1 MRLCDRGDVHALD
14 GAADAE
20 PPGKVAHELLVFFCV
35 KPAELVEKALYE
47 FLEVGRI
54 TNEAVSSPQKEN
66 QQRYKDQFL
75 RNMSDAADEI
85 DVYLKTKIDYDM
97 HYNMVLSDVGA
108 ARSFIFLVEDEEWTD
123 RQKTVNEL
131 HYCLVKYPD
140 QMKNKL
146 EDVSNALKDV
156 YDNLDKGYDEMSAI
170 VDSVDKMGS

>member
-1 MRLCDRGDVHALD
+1 MKRKMVTAIIWSIILLIALI
-14 GAADAE
+14 
-20 PPGKVAHELLVFFCV
+20 VFIG
-35 KPAELVEKALYE
+35 LY
-47 FLEVGRI
+47 I
-54 TNEAVSSPQKEN
+54 DKTKEN

-85 DVYLKTKIDYDM
+85 DVYLKTKIDYEM

-146 EDVSNALKDV
+146 EDVSSALKDV
-156 YDNLDKGYDEMSAI
+156 YDNLDKGYDEIRQI
-170 VDSVDKMGS
+170 VDSVEKKGN

>member
-1 MRLCDRGDVHALD
+1 MKRKMITAIIWSIILLIALI
-14 GAADAE
+14 
-20 PPGKVAHELLVFFCV
+20 VFIGLFV
-35 KPAELVEKALYE
+35 DK
-47 FLEVGRI
+47 
-54 TNEAVSSPQKEN
+54 TKEN
-66 QQRYKDQFL
+66 QQRYKDQYL
-75 RNMSDAADEI
+75 RSMSDAADEI
-85 DVYLKTKIDYDM
+85 DVYLKTKIDYEM
-97 HYNMVLSDVGA
+97 HYNMVLSDLGA

-156 YDNLDKGYDEMSAI
+156 YDNLDKGYDEMNAI

>member
-1 MRLCDRGDVHALD
+1 MNQEKIMKRKMVTAIIWSIILLIALI
-14 GAADAE
+14 
-20 PPGKVAHELLVFFCV
+20 VFIG
-35 KPAELVEKALYE
+35 LY
-47 FLEVGRI
+47 I
-54 TNEAVSSPQKEN
+54 DKTKEN
-66 QQRYKDQFL
+66 KQRYKDQFL
-75 RNMSDAADEI
+75 RNISDAADEI
-85 DVYLKTKIDYDM
+85 DVYLKSNIDYEM

-146 EDVSNALKDV
+146 KDVSDAFKDV